1 MLKNNDLLR
10 RWLNPVDILQSSWS
24 EKAQQDSLKQ
34 GAEDELKGSPLLR
47 ILDESDLRETGTL
60 REVVAVCRELGKT
73 DASLGWL
80 VGVAN
85 SAWSMRANF
94 PLPDEVSADMREN
107 AMLSMVLGRP
117 GKLKPATDGQGW
129 CLNGSWK
136 YASGYPCSS
145 HFFCLAAAPS
155 GEVRVVLVPSNQ
167 MIVVADWQSTGLV
180 GTQSV
185 TVEARD
191 IAIPETFTI
200 AYAPVLSGNAL
211 SERGKGS
218 YARYFTGVLMNCLPA
233 TLLGATESGIELVLS
248 EFNAPVAGSSY
259 TAMSNSG
266 AARYEI
272 GRLCSTF
279 DLLVRAA
286 EYNAS
291 VIDSAAQEGRA
302 LESEERV
309 AIRGR
314 ATQIMRGCVDIVQ
327 ALLWLR
333 GSSALE
339 KNSPLEKIWRDVNVG
354 ARHGGFA
361 KLVPEELEGIS
372 ALKGDLSSLTQM
384 Y

>member
-145 HFFCLAAAPS
+145 HFFCLAAAP
-155 GEVRVVLVPSNQ
+155 
-167 MIVVADWQSTGLV
+167 
-180 GTQSV
+180 
-185 TVEARD
+185 
-191 IAIPETFTI
+191 PEKC
-200 AYAPVLSGNAL
+200 AL
-211 SERGKGS
+211 YSFR
-218 YARYFTGVLMNCLPA
+218 
-233 TLLGATESGIELVLS
+233 
-248 EFNAPVAGSSY
+248 
-259 TAMSNSG
+259 
-266 AARYEI
+266 
-272 GRLCSTF
+272 
-279 DLLVRAA
+279 
-286 EYNAS
+286 
-291 VIDSAAQEGRA
+291 
-302 LESEERV
+302 
-309 AIRGR
+309 
-314 ATQIMRGCVDIVQ
+314 QI
-327 ALLWLR
+327 
-333 GSSALE
+333 
-339 KNSPLEKIWRDVNVG
+339 K
-354 ARHGGFA
+354 
-361 KLVPEELEGIS
+361 
-372 ALKGDLSSLTQM
+372 
-384 Y
+384 

>member
-1 MLKNNDLLR
+1 MHKNNDVLR
-10 RWLNPVDILQSSWS
+10 RWQKAVDILKSSWS
-24 EKAQQDSLKQ
+24 EKEQQDSLKQ
-34 GAEDELKGSPLLR
+34 GAQEVLKGSPLLR
-47 ILDESDLRETGTL
+47 ILDESDLYETGTL

-94 PLPDEVSADMREN
+94 SLPEGVSEDMREN

-117 GKLKPATDGQGW
+117 GKLNAAADGQGW
-129 CLNGSWK
+129 YLNGSWK

-145 HFFCLAAAPS
+145 HFFCLAATPS
-155 GEVRVVLVPSNQ
+155 GEVRVVIVPSNQ
-167 MIVVADWQSTGLV
+167 LIAVADWQSTGLR

-191 IAIPETFTI
+191 INIPKAFTV
-200 AYAPVLSGNAL
+200 AYSPILSGNAL
-211 SERGKGS
+211 SDSGKGS

-233 TLLGATESGIELVLS
+233 TLLGATESGIKLVLN
-248 EFNAPVAGSSY
+248 EFNAPIAGSSY
-259 TAMSNSG
+259 TAMSDSG

-291 VIDSAAQEGRA
+291 IIDSAAQEGRT

-372 ALKGDLSSLTQM
+372 ALKGELSSLTQM